1 MRRWY
6 SSIGVRHANIRP
18 RWTMGRAHSVA
29 EPPNACCVVNPP
41 KGAIRVHLPRHDED
55 SAAKAPRRP
64 AVELIDAVVANMRQN
79 LEQLKYSTL
88 APSRYV
94 VYLHPA
100 EYQRLEGILPIVRQ
114 QTVRALVEALQQLN
128 RRPRWRRYTADLL
141 TGESPRVE
149 NAADWYVEFVCDADS
164 EIEEGGLVIDSEL
177 LLPADPELGIGER
190 TRRVT
195 TSTTPEGMTTRER
208 TENRPTEPFR
218 VFARLVYEDDTGPH
232 SLDMARESITIGRG
246 GLAYP
251 VDVRI
256 VSSADVS
263 REHAKIRRDPATGQF
278 FLIDLSSLGT
288 TVNGRHVPRGYDE
301 VAGERHENGK
311 ETPLPDRARLGLA
324 EVVYLDFET
333 VR

>member
-1 MRRWY
+1 VHMPRRQ
-6 SSIGVRHANIRP
+6 
-18 RWTMGRAHSVA
+18 
-29 EPPNACCVVNPP
+29 
-41 KGAIRVHLPRHDED
+41 DD

-88 APSRYV
+88 APSRFV

-100 EYQRLEGILPIVRQ
+100 EYQRLEGILPIIRQ
-114 QTVRALVEALQQLN
+114 QTIRALKEALEQLN
-128 RRPRWRRYTADLL
+128 RRPLWRRYTPDLL
-141 TGESPRVE
+141 SAEPAPVE

-164 EIEEGGLVIDSEL
+164 ELEEGGLVIDSEL
-177 LLPADPELGIGER
+177 LLPADPELGIGQR

-195 TSTTPEGMTTRER
+195 TSTTPEGTTTKER
-208 TENRPTEPFR
+208 TETRPTESFR
-218 VFARLVYEDDTGPH
+218 VLARLVYADDTGSH
-232 SLDMARESITIGRG
+232 AHDMTKESITIGRG
-246 GLAYP
+246 GIAYP

-278 FLIDLSSLGT
+278 FLVDLSSLGT

-311 ETPLPDRARLGLA
+311 ETLLPDRARLGLA
-324 EVVYLDFET
+324 EVVYLDFEI